1 MTYRMDHIALLVRD
15 LEAEVAFLTGVI
27 GLTEGVNPMGGTT
40 IRWIEIGDGRRFHVQ
55 AGDVSR
61 VHAWQVLNHAGR
73 HSCHYRQVSNS
84 PLVNNGAGCGVGRV
98 DREGL
103 ARDSDLLTRGAQFQ
117 RHIDRQPGPVSFEN
131 FLWSAALEGGSI
143 VQVTTLN
150 EAGGRAEIAVS
161 VAFETTGDSNA
172 EPLGLR
178 VQLHSGFAK
187 WVVDG
192 IGYL

>member
-1 MTYRMDHIALLVRD
+1 MPRLTGALLILIATTTGCTQPGGKPESPGRATASAP
-15 LEAEVAFLTGVI
+15 LNPLRTVASTAPTTTTTTSPVTTTA
-27 GLTEGVNPMGGTT
+27 TEPLPTNPISTT
-40 IRWIEIGDGRRFHVQ
+40 MRSPEDS
-55 AGDVSR
+55 A
-61 VHAWQVLNHAGR
+61 
-73 HSCHYRQVSNS
+73 RQ
-84 PLVNNGAGCGVGRV
+84 LI
-98 DREGL
+98 
-103 ARDSDLLTRGAQFQ
+103 Q
-117 RHIDRQPGPVSFEN
+117 RLIDRQPGLISFDN
-131 FLWSAALEGGSI
+131 YLWSAALEGGSI